1 MIFARFRGFHV
12 QQLLH
17 VFCRPFTV
25 NPRRN
30 RDRMCKCNTV
40 TRDDIPFAI
49 WSGLRP
55 ATPYQCVRAQCGFR
69 FSSASSPTRS
79 LTFGRWGCGERC
91 HLSHVVGD
99 SAVVLSGMSR
109 QIALQTRSEALRRTR
124 RGLNARQGMEGAKN
138 AYRAFQEVRRADT
151 PSQGLSGRQ
160 EPRQPPAKPICTVQA
175 VTRLVGGRRPSVL
188 QRWGSGVLPRRFPV
202 ALKALPEPWRLGRS
216 GDRGAKT
223 RKGF

>member
-1 MIFARFRGFHV
+1 MVFV

-17 VFCRPFTV
+17 VFAVRSPLTPAEIGTGCANV
-25 NPRRN
+25 
-30 RDRMCKCNTV
+30 
-40 TRDDIPFAI
+40 IPSPATIFRLP
-49 WSGLRP
+49 SGQELRP
-55 ATPYQCVRAQCGFR
+55 DTPYQCVRAQCGFR

-151 PSQGLSGRQ
+151 LARGFQVARNRVSPCKAHLHGTGSHSVGRW
-160 EPRQPPAKPICTVQA
+160 
-175 VTRLVGGRRPSVL
+175 S
-188 QRWGSGVLPRRFPV
+188 
-202 ALKALPEPWRLGRS
+202 
-216 GDRGAKT
+216 
-223 RKGF
+223 

>member
-1 MIFARFRGFHV
+1 
-12 QQLLH
+12 
-17 VFCRPFTV
+17 
-25 NPRRN
+25 
-30 RDRMCKCNTV
+30 MCKCNTV

-55 ATPYQCVRAQCGFR
+55 DTPYQCVRAQCGFQ

-124 RGLNARQGMEGAKN
+124 RGLNARQGMEGAK
-138 AYRAFQEVRRADT
+138 
-151 PSQGLSGRQ
+151 
-160 EPRQPPAKPICTVQA
+160 
-175 VTRLVGGRRPSVL
+175 
-188 QRWGSGVLPRRFPV
+188 
-202 ALKALPEPWRLGRS
+202 
-216 GDRGAKT
+216 
-223 RKGF
+223 